1 MALVTVPERPRKSKR
16 RYALMVGAA
25 STRRTALVPLPAD
38 GELALTHVSA
48 MGLRVADV
56 AA

>member
-1 MALVTVPERPRKSKR
+1 
-16 RYALMVGAA
+16 MVGAA
-25 STRRTALVPLPAD
+25 STRRSTLDPLPAD

-48 MGLRVADV
+48 TGLRVADV